1 LLKTVGDTTFL
12 VLGVFGLFVYE
23 VRMPDGIAA
32 RTDGVDI
39 WVDDRLNDVQ
49 RKCAIEHELEHVRR
63 GHSTVQPEA
72 EEMSVRYA
80 VSKILLPDENLRP
93 GGPRCSGRT
102 LAARARNLGVTRQVL
117 MDRAATLTDAQA
129 EAVGCLDCRLCPVIA
144 ARFPARVSVDA

>member
-49 RKCAIEHELEHVRR
+49 RKCAIVHETVHVER
-63 GHSTVQPEA
+63 GHGTVQPEA
-72 EEMSVRYA
+72 IEMAVRYETA
-80 VSKILLPDENLRP
+80 KRLIPDGTVP
-93 GGPRCSGRT
+93 CVGKT
-102 LAARARNLGVTRQVL
+102 LAQKARNLGVTRQVL
-117 MDRAATLTDAQA
+117 MDRAATLSDA
-129 EAVGCLDCRLCPVIA
+129 EAELAGCLDCRLCPVIA